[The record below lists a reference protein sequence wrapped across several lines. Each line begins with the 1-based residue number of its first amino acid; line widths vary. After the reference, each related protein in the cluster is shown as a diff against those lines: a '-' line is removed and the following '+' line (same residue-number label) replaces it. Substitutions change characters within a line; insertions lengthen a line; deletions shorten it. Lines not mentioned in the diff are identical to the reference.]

1 MIMKKINL
9 QNYPI
14 TISSPEGEK
23 TISFEVRKS
32 IIELLFI
39 PALKLN
45 AMALMNQNKLAEKIK
60 DAPEDFML
68 LEEEEY
74 RTIQKSF
81 TLFEGFDKHSVEL
94 VKRVLNA
101 ETVEVKPK

>member
-1 MIMKKINL
+1 MKKINL

-14 TISSPEGEK
+14 SVSSPEGEK
-23 TISFEVRKS
+23 TMPFEVRKS

-39 PALKLN
+39 PALRLN
-45 AMALMNQNKLAEKIK
+45 AMALMDQNKLAEKIK
-60 DAPEDFML
+60 DAQEDFVL

-74 RTIQKSF
+74 RRIQKSF

-94 VKRVLNA
+94 VKRVLEA
-101 ETVEVKPK
+101 ENVNVQPK